1 MFEAIP
7 ASAPDAILALMTEF
21 RADERPE
28 KMDLGVGVYK
38 DSGGHTAIMRAV
50 KMAEKKLYDEQNTK
64 NYVGPA
70 GDQVFCG
77 FIREL
82 ILGAD
87 YDQSRAR
94 SVQTPGGSGALRV
107 LSDLLH
113 AVNPDATTW
122 IPDPTW
128 PNHIPML
135 SAAHHRLERYR
146 YYDSSNN
153 GVDFDGMMTSLAAAK
168 EGDVILLHGCC
179 HNPTG
184 ADLNLEQW
192 QQVADLVNERKL
204 IPFVDMAYQG
214 FGDGL
219 EEDAQGI
226 RLLVNNV
233 PELVIAASCSK
244 NLALYRDRVGSAIV
258 IGADE
263 AATTRA
269 HARLTTVIRSN
280 YSMPPDHGAALTSVI
295 FQNDDLKKVWLEELD
310 EMRTRMQRLRREFA
324 EALRKRSNSDKFDYI
339 AHQRGMFSRLPLA
352 KEHIDRL
359 RNESAIYIV
368 GDGRLNV
375 AGLPDEGLDE
385 LASKIV
391 AVMSD

>member
-1 MFEAIP
+1 MFEALP

-21 RADERPE
+21 RADERPN

-38 DSGGHTAIMRAV
+38 DSKGQTAIMRAV
-50 KMAEKKLYDEQNTK
+50 KLAEKKLYDEQNTK

-82 ILGAD
+82 ILGQD
-87 YDQSRAR
+87 YDQTRAR

-107 LSDLLH
+107 LSDMLH
-113 AVNPDATTW
+113 SVSPDATTW
-122 IPDPTW
+122 VPDPTW

-135 SAAHHRLERYR
+135 TAAHHKLERYR
-146 YYDSSNN
+146 YYDSANN
-153 GVDFDGMMTSLAAAK
+153 KVDFDGMMASLSNAK
-168 EGDVILLHGCC
+168 EGDVLLLHGCC

-184 ADLNLEQW
+184 SDMSLDQW
-192 QQVADLVNERKL
+192 QAVADLVNKHKI

-214 FGDGL
+214 FGVGL
-219 EEDAQGI
+219 EEDAAGL

-258 IGADE
+258 IGANAS
-263 AATTRA
+263 AADLA
-269 HARLTTVIRSN
+269 QSRLTTTVRAN
-280 YSMPPDHGAALTSVI
+280 YSMPPDHGAALTAMI
-295 FQNDDLKKVWLEELD
+295 FKDDSLKAIWMEELN

-324 EALRKRSNSDKFDYI
+324 DALRKRSNSDKFDFI
-339 AHQRGMFSRLPLA
+339 AEQRGMFSRLPLT

-359 RNESAIYIV
+359 RDESAIYIV

-375 AGLPDEGLDE
+375 AGLPDDGLDD
-385 LASKIV
+385 LAEKIV